1 MPDITAIE
9 LEAREISPTLSSR
22 VVDHVL
28 KFCTG
33 ALFSAALIAGGA
45 VLVTIALTVGV
56 VGSPVIVVAIVA
68 LAVRRRR
75 AVRASVLAGL
85 RPVKG

>member
-1 MPDITAIE
+1 MPDISAIE
-9 LEAREISPTLSSR
+9 LEREVSPTATSR
-22 VVDHVL
+22 LIDHVL

-33 ALFSAALIAGGA
+33 ALFSAALVAGGA

-56 VGSPVIVVAIVA
+56 VGSPVIVVAMFA

-85 RPVKG
+85 RPAT

>member
-9 LEAREISPTLSSR
+9 LEAREISPTLSTR
-22 VVDHVL
+22 LVDHAL
-28 KFCTG
+28 KFFTG

-56 VGSPVIVVAIVA
+56 VGSPVLVVAIAA
-68 LAVRRRR
+68 LVLRRRR
-75 AVRASVLAGL
+75 VVRASELAGL
-85 RPVKG
+85 RPLPG